1 MSRSINQIE
10 NVFFSLIG
18 VLHLDGMTLDGNTS
32 FLFEV
37 HIIQHLTFSHLDS
50 LSILQQTIGQ
60 SRLTMVNMCNNT
72 KVTDMFHRY
81 ILIYGAKI

>member
-1 MSRSINQIE
+1 MSRSINQVE

-18 VLHLDGMTLDGNTS
+18 VFHLDGMTLDGNTS

-37 HIIQHLTFSHLDS
+37 HIIQHLTLSHFDS

-60 SRLTMVNMCNNT
+60 SRLTMVNMRNNT